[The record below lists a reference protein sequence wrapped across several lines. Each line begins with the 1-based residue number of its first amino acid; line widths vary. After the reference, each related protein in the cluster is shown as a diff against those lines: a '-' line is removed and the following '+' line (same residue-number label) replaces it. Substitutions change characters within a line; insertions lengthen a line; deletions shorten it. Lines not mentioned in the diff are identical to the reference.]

1 MKSQFPKVSKANL
14 EAAGIK
20 PEYPAAQMFC
30 YCAISS
36 IDFDVSSLDDGIS
49 MFAFCDQL
57 TTCTNAVFQQ
67 GGNYQS
73 MFTESKFTEESA
85 LLIFKAAKAA
95 NVSALHI
102 GIDFQLTDTH
112 PFVIEH

>member
-1 MKSQFPKVSKANL
+1 
-14 EAAGIK
+14 
-20 PEYPAAQMFC
+20 MF
-30 YCAISS
+30 YHCAIAS

-67 GGNYQS
+67 GGNYQN
-73 MFTESKFTEESA
+73 MFSESKFNEESA
-85 LLIFKAAKAA
+85 LLIFNAAKAA
-95 NVSALHI
+95 NVTALHI
-102 GIDFQLTDTH
+102 GIGFQLTDGH